1 MNVRIQAV
9 HFEADQKLLDFV
21 KEKVSKLET
30 FHDRIIDVD
39 VYLKLDNVA
48 HHIKDKIAEIR
59 VSVPK
64 HAYFVKHDSKTFEE
78 SFAAALDSMSNQLKR
93 QKAKTASA

>member
-30 FHDRIIDVD
+30 FHDHIIDVD

-48 HHIKDKIAEIR
+48 HHIKDKIAEIK

-64 HAYFVKHDSKTFEE
+64 HAYFVKYDSKTFEE
-78 SFAAALDSMSNQLKR
+78 SFAAALSSMSNQLKR
-93 QKAKTASA
+93 QKARTAAV